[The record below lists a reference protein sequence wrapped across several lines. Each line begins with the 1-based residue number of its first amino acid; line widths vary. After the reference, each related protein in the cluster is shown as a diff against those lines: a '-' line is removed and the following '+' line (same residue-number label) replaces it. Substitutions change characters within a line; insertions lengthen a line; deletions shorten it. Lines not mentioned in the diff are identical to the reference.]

1 MFDDWK
7 IISMPKK
14 ILVADDD
21 PSIVDSLTMI
31 LEEEGYNVQTALKN
45 HDTLSTVKDLKPDLV
60 LLDIWIDNEDG
71 REICQSLK
79 RDILTNKI
87 PIVVI
92 SASQGA
98 AQMAIDA
105 GADDFIAKPF
115 EIDELISKIQKNLN

>member
-1 MFDDWK
+1 MA
-7 IISMPKK
+7 KK

-21 PSIVDSLTMI
+21 PSIVDSITMI
-31 LEEEGYNVQTALKN
+31 LEDEGYSV
-45 HDTLSTVKDLKPDLV
+45 DTTTENNDTVKTVKKIKPDLV

-71 REICQSLK
+71 REICQELK
-79 RDILTNKI
+79 KDGLTSNI

-98 AQMAIDA
+98 AQMAMEA

-115 EIDELISKIQKNLN
+115 EIDDLLTKVHNNLRNLN